1 MSEIQNLID
10 DLKEVSTNLEADLAE
25 AQTSLKMAKGS
36 KRTASTASKSS
47 IGSVSNMSVKTAEAI
62 ISLMED
68 LGMLKH
74 DIKIGKH
81 PKTTGLD
88 KEGEAKFVNHLYE
101 IIGDSRRLTAY
112 RSCVVVPE

>member
-36 KRTASTASKSS
+36 KRTASTKSS
-47 IGSVSNMSVKTAEAI
+47 LGSISNMSVKTAEAI